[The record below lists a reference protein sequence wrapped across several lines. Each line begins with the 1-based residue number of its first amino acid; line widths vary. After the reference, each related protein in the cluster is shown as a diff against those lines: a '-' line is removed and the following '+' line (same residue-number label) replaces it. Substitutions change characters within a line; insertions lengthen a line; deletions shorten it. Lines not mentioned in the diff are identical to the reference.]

1 MIRRVG
7 ICFKNGLYL
16 AADSFVMLYNHPVL
30 LSYYAI
36 LLMLYCI
43 IFIIAYNIIGYH
55 TPFLTVSSEFEIPSQ
70 NLLTEIIPATG
81 GLIYIGLLFS
91 IFLNIF
97 LRSYL
102 GVALIKHAYDL
113 LKGNPASVSHSLAY
127 AYQKWAMV
135 AKWAL
140 LVTGVTFF
148 AKVVS
153 LLPGNAYALFA
164 IISTLLLLWSM
175 ITFFILPIITLQ
187 HKSVLQ
193 SVKTSAEYMT
203 HTIIEV
209 CGGLLWVGLLL
220 FLAFAILALIQR
232 LLPQGISAWIE
243 YGSIF
248 GINAILSSAI
258 LIFKTKIYEF
268 YQDIQHR
275 LASRSPADYSQ
286 F

>member
-7 ICFKNGLYL
+7 TSFKNGLYL

-43 IFIIAYNIIGYH
+43 IFVIAYNIIGYH
-55 TPFLTVSSEFEIPSQ
+55 TAFLTISSEFETPSK
-70 NLLTEIIPATG
+70 NLLTEVIPTSG
-81 GLIYIGLLFS
+81 GLLYIGILFS

-102 GVALIKHAYDL
+102 GVALIKHTYDL
-113 LKGNPASVSHSLAY
+113 LKQNPASVKQSLAH
-127 AYQKWAMV
+127 AHCKWAMV
-135 AKWAL
+135 TKWAL

-148 AKVVS
+148 AKIVS
-153 LLPGNAYALFA
+153 LLPTNAYALFA
-164 IISTLLLLWSM
+164 IISALLLFWSM

-193 SVKTSAEYMT
+193 SVKSSAEYMLG
-203 HTIIEV
+203 IIVEV
-209 CGGLLWVGLLL
+209 CGGLLWVGILL

-243 YGSIF
+243 YSSVF
-248 GINAILSSAI
+248 AINAILSPVM
-258 LIFKTKIYEF
+258 LIFKTKLYEF
-268 YQDIQHR
+268 YQDTQHH
-275 LASRSPADYSQ
+275 LARQSPADYSQ

>member
-1 MIRRVG
+1 MIRRIG

-30 LSYYAI
+30 LSYYAL

-43 IFIIAYNIIGYH
+43 IFIVSYNIIGCH
-55 TPFLTVSSEFEIPSQ
+55 TSFLTISSEFEIPSK
-70 NLLTEIIPATG
+70 NLLTEVIPATG

-102 GVALIKHAYDL
+102 GVALIKHTHDL
-113 LKGNPASVSHSLAY
+113 LKDNPASVRHSLAY
-127 AYQKWAMV
+127 AYRKWAMV

-140 LVTGVTFF
+140 LVTSVTFV
-148 AKVVS
+148 AKVIS
-153 LLPGNAYALFA
+153 LLPSNAYALFA
-164 IISTLLLLWSM
+164 TVSTLLLLWSM

-193 SVKTSAEYMT
+193 SVKTSADYMR
-203 HTIIEV
+203 HTIVKV
-209 CGGLLWVGLLL
+209 CGGLLWIGILL
-220 FLAFAILALIQR
+220 FLVFALLALIQR
-232 LLPQGISAWIE
+232 LLPFGIATWIE
-243 YGSIF
+243 YSSVF
-248 GINAILSSAI
+248 AINAILSSAI
-258 LIFKTKIYEF
+258 LIFKTKLYEF
-268 YQDIQHR
+268 YQDGKQR
-275 LASRSPADYSQ
+275 LIGQPPADYSQ

>member
-1 MIRRVG
+1 MIKRIG

-43 IFIIAYNIIGYH
+43 IFIVAYNIIGCH
-55 TPFLTVSSEFEIPSQ
+55 TPFLTVSSEFEIPSK
-70 NLLTEIIPATG
+70 NLLTEIIPSTG
-81 GLIYIGLLFS
+81 GLVYIGLLFS

-102 GVALIKHAYDL
+102 GVALIKHTYDL
-113 LKGNPASVSHSLAY
+113 LKQNPASVRHSLAY
-127 AYQKWAMV
+127 AHQKWAMV

-140 LVTGVTFF
+140 LVTSVTFF
-148 AKVVS
+148 AKVIS
-153 LLPGNAYALFA
+153 LLPSNAYAVFA
-164 IISTLLLLWSM
+164 TVSTLLLLWSM

-203 HTIIEV
+203 QTIVKV
-209 CGGLLWVGLLL
+209 CGGLLWVGVLL
-220 FLAFAILALIQR
+220 FLAFAILALIPR
-232 LLPQGISAWIE
+232 LLPSGISAWIE
-243 YGSIF
+243 YSSVF
-248 GINAILSSAI
+248 AINAILSSAI
-258 LIFKTKIYEF
+258 LIFKTKLYEF
-268 YQDIQHR
+268 YQDMQHH
-275 LASRSPADYSQ
+275 LSGQSPADYSQ